1 MKEKI
6 SELLKKT
13 IDVLQKET
21 KLPSFKIS
29 SVFVEYPENSVY
41 GDFSTN
47 LAMRI
52 GKTIKKNPLEIAKL
66 IKERLE
72 SSDNQSLFTKI
83 EVVKPGF
90 INFFLSKDIIQ
101 KQIGEILE
109 QGKDFGN
116 INIGKNKKVQVEF
129 ISANP
134 TGPLTVANA
143 RGGPMGDVIANILN
157 KSGFKVEKAYY
168 VNNYGG
174 QVMALGHSVLQDDK
188 TEYKGEYIKELAKK
202 IKEKD
207 PYKAGKKAVEIIV
220 NMIKKTT
227 DNMGIQYD
235 EWISESDF
243 HEKGKVDELI
253 DSLGDLIYKKEGAAW
268 FKSTKFGDRRDR
280 VLIKSDKWKTYL
292 AGDLA
297 LHDYK
302 LKKFDRLINIWGA
315 DHHGDIP
322 GLMAIIEALGHKGKL
337 EIILYQ
343 FVTILEGG
351 ERKKMSKRQGTF
363 VTMDELLG
371 EVGKDVVRF
380 FFLQKSANTHLN
392 FDLSLA
398 KEQSKKNPVYYI
410 QYAYARICSILK
422 KSDIKPETKQAN
434 FQLLNDPLELK
445 LIKQLVKLPEI
456 IRDTAKD
463 YQTQRLP
470 KYTFETASCFHQ
482 FYKNCHV
489 LIEDKELSNA
499 RLGLVLA
506 TQIVLKNTL
515 DIMGISAPE
524 KM

>member
-13 IDVLQKET
+13 INVLQKET
-21 KLPSFKIS
+21 KLPSFEIP
-29 SVFVEYPENSVY
+29 SVLVNYPENEDY

-47 LAMRI
+47 LAMKI
-52 GKTIKKNPLEIAKL
+52 GKIIKKSPLEIAEM
-66 IKERLE
+66 IKKHFK
-72 SSDNQSLFTKI
+72 DDQSFFAKI

-101 KQIGEILE
+101 KQVKEILK
-109 QGKDFGN
+109 QDKNFGN
-116 INIGKNKKVQVEF
+116 TNIGGGKKIQVEF

-143 RGGPMGDVIANILN
+143 RGGPMGDVIGSILD
-157 KSGFKVEKAYY
+157 KVGFKVEKAYY
-168 VNNYGG
+168 INNYGN

-188 TEYKGEYIKELAKK
+188 AEYKGEYIKDLARK

-207 PYKAGKKAVEIIV
+207 PYKAGQKAVEIIV
-220 NMIKKTT
+220 DMIKKTT
-227 DNMGIQYD
+227 DNMGIQYN

-253 DSLGDLIYKKEGAAW
+253 NSLGKLVYEKEGAVW
-268 FKSTKFGDRRDR
+268 FKSTKFGDKRDR

-302 LKKFDRLINIWGA
+302 LKRFDRLINIWGA
-315 DHHGDIP
+315 DHHGDVP
-322 GLMAIIEALGHKGKL
+322 GLMAIVEALGHKGKL

-343 FVTILEGG
+343 FVTVLEAG
-351 ERKKMSKRQGTF
+351 EKKRMSKRQGIF
-363 VTMDELLG
+363 VTMDELL
-371 EVGKDVVRF
+371 EQVGKDVVRF

-398 KEQSKKNPVYYI
+398 KEQSDKNPVYYV

-422 KSDIKPETKQAN
+422 KSEIKHIKKD
-434 FQLLNDPLELK
+434 FQLLNDPSELK
-445 LIKQLVKLPEI
+445 LIKQLIKLPVI
-456 IRDTAKD
+456 IKETAKD
-463 YQTQRLP
+463 YQVQRLP
-470 KYTFETASCFHQ
+470 KYVFETAACFHQ
-482 FYKNCHV
+482 FYKNCRV
-489 LIEDKELSNA
+489 LTENKELSNA

-506 TQIVLKNTL
+506 TKIVLKNTL